1 MPEFEP
7 RSRNEA
13 LLNAIRENTGGGTGS
28 VDFEP
33 RTRNEYL
40 LNEIRKNTEGG
51 SGSGLPDVTAADN
64 GKVLGV
70 ADGARG
76 TVEQPLSLT
85 AKTGYRYSVDA
96 YQLASMRA
104 HKPFIVI
111 QGSSVGIAMLT
122 SGYNC
127 IIIGSDGVYI
137 GTWDMGTG
145 VFPIDF
151 WFYRSNRDLP
161 VPFYDLPNITVPGHR
176 NYDIGAANL
185 FLGYDAEGYLGFRS
199 VPQPPEPF
207 TIFTV
212 TDPAMAAQFVAILAA
227 MKQMAAA
234 ASDGTYIGYIPMD
247 CTNMISAAET
257 EIRNGKGIYNELA
270 NVGQTVSGYTMD
282 GNGNLT
288 SVQYT
293 GCDFD
298 ASGSNPIVYTIETTL
313 TPTMM
318 IGKVVAKTAT
328 AFPIS

>member
-1 MPEFEP
+1 MSDTFDAPG
-7 RSRNEA
+7 SRNEA
-13 LLNAIRENTGGGTGS
+13 ILQNMLGANNPLEPPGS
-28 VDFEP
+28 
-33 RTRNEYL
+33 RIEYL
-40 LNEIRKNTEGG
+40 LQQLLEEGGG
-51 SGSGLPDVTAADN
+51 SGRPDVTTADN

-70 ADGARG
+70 KNGAWG

-85 AKTGYRYSVDA
+85 AKTGYTYSVDA

-111 QGSSVGIAMLT
+111 QGSSVGIATLT
-122 SGYNC
+122 SNYDC
-127 IIIGSDGVYI
+127 IIVGIDGVYF
-137 GTWDMGTG
+137 GKCDNEDGA
-145 VFPIDF
+145 FPLDF
-151 WFYRSNRDLP
+151 WFYQTNRDLH
-161 VPFYDLPNITVPGHR
+161 VPFYDLPCITIPGHR

-234 ASDGTYIGYIPMD
+234 ASDGTYVGYIPMD
-247 CTNMISAAET
+247 CTNMISEAET
-257 EIRNGKGIYNELA
+257 QIRNGKGIYNELA

-313 TPTMM
+313 TPTML

-328 AFPIS
+328 AFPIN